1 MTSSDVWLSVSLLK
15 CRLTVEFEH
24 FVWRKVE
31 TETLNLPYLERCFVF
46 CVIWCN
52 TSDCFGITFKWFP
65 SFTGLYW
72 AIASQQLQSITVTSC
87 WFLSAYC
94 TCRCTDRLFL
104 FLIGLF
110 MDLFFFSL
118 TEFLCK
124 ECRRI
129 HIHFDR
135 VDIKEIPS
143 EPAFFRRW
151 LHDRFEIKDRWVCAC
166 LCVRACTHTCV
177 WSN

>member
-1 MTSSDVWLSVSLLK
+1 M
-15 CRLTVEFEH
+15 
-24 FVWRKVE
+24 
-31 TETLNLPYLERCFVF
+31 
-46 CVIWCN
+46 
-52 TSDCFGITFKWFP
+52 
-65 SFTGLYW
+65 
-72 AIASQQLQSITVTSC
+72 
-87 WFLSAYC
+87 
-94 TCRCTDRLFL
+94 CRCTDRLFL

-110 MDLFFFSL
+110 MDLFFSL

-151 LHDRFEIKDRWVCAC
+151 LHDRFEIKDR
-166 LCVRACTHTCV
+166 
-177 WSN
+177 